1 MSKLLK
7 TVQELWS
14 YCLYCHICKDTCRKI
29 TLSAGPAPNL
39 QLIHSEKEDNILN
52 IQCVYKK
59 RFNVTYSIDCLN
71 NTFKIISNN
80 SEVITSYCYFN
91 IQSVCRVCN
100 ATHVQGAD
108 LELNLKEKTIDN
120 IGIYNEGTYILS
132 TKEMYHV
139 TMLYNTARML
149 VSKCFKDK
157 DGQVINDNRVCT
169 LPLVDLDFSKP
180 RKTVHRIKTMLV
192 FS

>member
-1 MSKLLK
+1 MSKPLK

-29 TLSAGPAPNL
+29 TLSAGPAPNFL
-39 QLIHSEKEDNILN
+39 LIHSEKEDNILN

-80 SEVITSYCYFN
+80 SEVITSYCFFD
-91 IQSVCRVCN
+91 IKSVCHVCN

-108 LELNLKEKTIDN
+108 LELNLKEKTIYN
-120 IGIYNEGTYILS
+120 IGIYNEGTYLLS
-132 TKEMYHV
+132 TEDMYHV
-139 TMLYNTARML
+139 TLLHDTNLML
-149 VSKCFKDK
+149 VSKCFKSKKGKIID
-157 DGQVINDNRVCT
+157 DNIVCA
-169 LPLVDLDFSKP
+169 LPLVDLDFSDL
-180 RKTVHRIKTMLV
+180 RKTAHRIKTMLV